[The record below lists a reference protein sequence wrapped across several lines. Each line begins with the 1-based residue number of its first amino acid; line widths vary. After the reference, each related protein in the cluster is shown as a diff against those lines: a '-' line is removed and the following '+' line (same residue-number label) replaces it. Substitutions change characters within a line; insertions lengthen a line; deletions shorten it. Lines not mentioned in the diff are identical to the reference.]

1 MAPPRVL
8 GSSFSEGSQ
17 EPVGPVR
24 RLAMIAVWS
33 GHRVRN
39 FLPYNKRCEGRHDE
53 KGRKKGP
60 DSLAFVWPLGTGK
73 SKTQTCRE
81 PTVET
86 GRTYRTTWPPGPLAA
101 WFSCLKMTFLS
112 FSSKLPSTLT
122 SVRRYAPEPC
132 GMGRSAPSATW
143 TSWSTSWW

>member
-1 MAPPRVL
+1 MTPPRVL

-17 EPVGPVR
+17 EPVGLVR

-60 DSLAFVWPLGTGK
+60 DSLAFVWPPGHWKKQDTNL
-73 SKTQTCRE
+73 Q
-81 PTVET
+81 
-86 GRTYRTTWPPGPLAA
+86 RTYSGNRQDIQDHLAA
-101 WFSCLKMTFLS
+101 WSTCRLVLLS
-112 FSSKLPSTLT
+112 
-122 SVRRYAPEPC
+122 
-132 GMGRSAPSATW
+132 
-143 TSWSTSWW
+143 